1 MLISVHMTRQ
11 WATLI
16 TCLLNEAQ
24 DGLFA
29 AVVSKLSLLQ
39 QAGQQSLVFLRE
51 CRRLNSQSLV
61 SSCQGPG
68 KARARYEANRSV
80 MLDWFHRFK
89 PSCSQSKVHNREL
102 LLYLVICG
110 HLCCRD
116 HFDAEIPAIYIHFF
130 PYISLTG
137 CFRLFHNVLGNNLIT
152 QFQIS

>member
-1 MLISVHMTRQ
+1 MTRQ

-102 LLYLVICG
+102 LFVLADLWTLMLQGPLWCWDSC
-110 HLCCRD
+110 HLHLD
-116 HFDAEIPAIYIHFF
+116 FF
-130 PYISLTG
+130 LYISLTG
-137 CFRLFHNVLGNNLIT
+137 CFRLFHNVLGYNLIT